1 MTKRRKVLQRERQ
14 IARAI
19 QETIHELDATREYR
33 IVMFVDND
41 TALYD
46 DETCVT
52 FIHDND
58 SVYSELS
65 CYDDAIKQ
73 ALKFLF

>member
-19 QETIHELDATREYR
+19 QETIHKLDATREYR

-46 DETCVT
+46 D
-52 FIHDND
+52 
-58 SVYSELS
+58 
-65 CYDDAIKQ
+65 AIKQ
-73 ALKFLF
+73 ALRFLF

>member
-1 MTKRRKVLQRERQ
+1 MLQRERQ

-19 QETIHELDATREYR
+19 QETIHKLDATREYR

-41 TALYD
+41 TTLDD

-58 SVYSELS
+58 SV
-65 CYDDAIKQ
+65 
-73 ALKFLF
+73 